1 MVKDQEFPDWSNL
14 EWIIQG
20 TICHYLYQLLQQN
33 ELMVHPPHPR
43 LVGAPSFSP
52 MPIYRS
58 SELLQAQ
65 QNALAAA
72 EGPDGSKAS
81 DAQAPDKKVGVSPLL
96 CFFFFFY
103 NPVLF

>member
-1 MVKDQEFPDWSNL
+1 
-14 EWIIQG
+14 
-20 TICHYLYQLLQQN
+20 
-33 ELMVHPPHPR
+33 
-43 LVGAPSFSP
+43 

-96 CFFFFFY
+96 CFFFFLQPCLILDLTVGNQDCFA
-103 NPVLF
+103 